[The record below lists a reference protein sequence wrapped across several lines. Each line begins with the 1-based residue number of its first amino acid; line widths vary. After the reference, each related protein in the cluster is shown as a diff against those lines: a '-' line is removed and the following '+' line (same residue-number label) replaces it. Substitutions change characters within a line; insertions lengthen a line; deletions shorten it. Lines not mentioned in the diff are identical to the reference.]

1 MTALPADVALL
12 VIDLQPD
19 FMPGGALACDQ
30 GDALVAPI
38 ADLLAQRRY
47 RTVVATQDWHP
58 ADHASFASQHPGQR
72 PFETILL
79 HAQPQTLW
87 PDHCV
92 QGSAG
97 AALHPG
103 VDWTV
108 ADLILRKGTRQQVDS
123 YSAFRENHGP
133 DGERPA
139 TGLAGWLHERR
150 IREVHVCG
158 LARDYCVLWSAQDAV
173 KSGFRVK
180 FLWELTA
187 GDRSQRRDGARGAGQ
202 GGDRD
207 RLRRDR
213 RAWPGATAH
222 VAYAACALLP
232 TTTQSIHPAPNY
244 APYRSR
250 DGRTGAFH

>member
-1 MTALPADVALL
+1 MSATPLSPNPETDVLI
-12 VIDLQPD
+12 VVDVQPD
-19 FMPGGALACDQ
+19 FMPGGALPVPD
-30 GDALVAPI
+30 GDAILP
-38 ADLLAQRRY
+38 LANALMPRFGR
-47 RTVVATQDWHP
+47 VVATQDWHP
-58 ADHASFASQHPGQR
+58 PDHLSFASRHPGR
-72 PFETILL
+72 APFEMVDFPYG
-79 HAQPQTLW
+79 PQTLW

-180 FLWELTA
+180 FLWDLTRPVTEANDAMVRDALGKA
-187 GDRSQRRDGARGAGQ
+187 GI
-202 GGDRD
+202 
-207 RLRRDR
+207 
-213 RAWPGATAH
+213 ATA
-222 VAYAACALLP
+222 
-232 TTTQSIHPAPNY
+232 
-244 APYRSR
+244 
-250 DGRTGAFH
+250 